1 MWDMCYIGAMRQA
14 LPVVALSVL
23 ALAAGC
29 SSNAGDDSGTSE
41 DEVSKTTYVDIG
53 DYWKSEADQNA
64 WFSLRDKIKKEFD
77 NVCGDTFC
85 GGDYSNLTSLGFTC
99 AVSSARGSVHECV
112 WTFGG
117 SSHLVNGGTGTVE
130 ASVATFQCRVAP
142 KTSARQLLA
151 TLSAAGAEQSIHRAL
166 PGGAASLYDVIGECF
181 QHPVGASP
189 ISQGT
194 GTTYVDAIDSYDA
207 GTEVDAFFSAGGALR
222 SGFDNVCG
230 DTFCEGDYSN
240 LEALRLACSVR
251 STTGT
256 LRSCKWLFAG
266 SYNDID
272 SKTGA
277 ITVHAKTYQCALPVR
292 GTANQLS
299 SVLNAPSANGDD
311 AIHRALP
318 GSTKSA
324 YDVLVNC
331 L

>member
-1 MWDMCYIGAMRQA
+1 MRQA
-14 LPVVALSVL
+14 LPFAALSLVVL
-23 ALAAGC
+23 AGC
-29 SSNAGDDSGTSE
+29 SSGGGDASATSE
-41 DEVSKTTYVDIG
+41 DEVTNTTYVDIG
-53 DYWKSEADQNA
+53 DYWKNEGDQNA
-64 WFSLRDKIKKEFD
+64 WFALRQQLTHEFD

-99 AVSSARGSVHECV
+99 AVTSARGSVHECV

-142 KTSARQLLA
+142 KTSARALLT
-151 TLSAAGAEQSIHRAL
+151 TLSAKGAETSLHRTL
-166 PGGAASLYDVIGECF
+166 PGSTQSLYDVIGDCF

-207 GTEVDAFFSAGGALR
+207 GTDVDAFFNAGDALR
-222 SGFDNVCG
+222 AGFDNVCG
-230 DTFCEGDYSN
+230 DTFCEGDYGN

-251 STTGT
+251 GTTGT

-266 SYNDID
+266 SYNDVD
-272 SKTGA
+272 SKSGA

-299 SVLNAPSANGDD
+299 SALNAPSVNGDD
-311 AIHRALP
+311 AIHRVLP